1 MEEIFF
7 VVIAFGAAILLL
19 IVLPIRTFLG
29 VREVQRD
36 QRDGLQALQR
46 AMERLRK
53 EMAQLTAM
61 RAAPPEST
69 AASAEHTATPPV
81 EVVPLTPAHP
91 RQAEPEPAEPVLAP
105 IFEDEP
111 TKPVTRDWIADEV
124 RRAASLA
131 RERAAEQ
138 GAPRSAPVA
147 AMLETYSAPPRE
159 PSKFETAARDT
170 LRRIWNWI
178 IVGEE
183 HIPAG
188 VSTEYAVAS
197 QWLLRIG
204 IVILV
209 VGIGFFLK
217 YSIDRGLLGPTAR
230 VLISAVIGL
239 SMLIVGARLLGRRY
253 HVLGQG
259 LLGGGLAALY
269 FSVYAAFNL
278 LHLIEAFPSF
288 ALMAL
293 ITVLAGGIAVRFNS
307 MLVAVLGIIGGYG
320 TPIMLSTGVVNFPG
334 LFGYMLVLGIGVLA
348 ICYWKNWPLVN
359 YLSFFATYALF
370 FTAMR
375 DYDVTYFKQVMPFV
389 VGFFILFSTMT
400 FLYKVVRRSKS
411 NLLDLIALWI
421 NAGLFFWVSHEL
433 ISEAY
438 GRRWVSV
445 ASLGLT
451 AFYTAHVYY
460 LLRRRLVD
468 RELLVS
474 FLGLAAFFL
483 AITMPLVLSRQ
494 WITASWA
501 IQALVLLWVAKKIGS
516 QFVRHVAFGLF
527 AVVTARFCFYDLTRQ
542 FLTRGATT
550 ADLPWQEYMLLVVER
565 IVAFG
570 VPIASYALAYR
581 MLEVE
586 KSTEAASGEGAGA
599 QPLIVAENDVA
610 PVLSDIWALRT
621 LAFGAVGM
629 LFLYLHLELN
639 RTVGYLYAPARL
651 PVLTLLWLALCG
663 VLLFEYLRRE
673 SQVLLGFAAAAAVA
687 VVGKAFFFDLPSWS
701 ADVDLLYGGAYSFRD
716 ALMRLINFGAI
727 VGFFGGAYALIAGQG
742 GTAQIRAAQIRG
754 VVGAAGLGMLFIY
767 LTLEVNSYLHAFHPG
782 LQAGGVSIVWAAFA
796 LGLIIRG
803 IAKNVPNVR
812 YAGLALFAIV
822 SGKVFFHDLASLGDF
837 WKIIAFILLGV
848 LLLAG
853 SFVYLRYREKFETAS
868 PSVKESET

>member
-7 VVIAFGAAILLL
+7 VVIAFGAAFFLLV
-19 IVLPIRTFLG
+19 VLPIRTFLG
-29 VREVQRD
+29 VRELQREQRVGVQS
-36 QRDGLQALQR
+36 LQR
-46 AMERLRK
+46 AIERLRK
-53 EMAQLTAM
+53 QVVELSAM
-61 RAAPPEST
+61 RPAPPETT
-69 AASAEHTATPPV
+69 AATPEPMATPPV
-81 EVVPLTPAHP
+81 EVAALAPEEPAL
-91 RQAEPEPAEPVLAP
+91 AEPVLTP
-105 IFEDEP
+105 VFEDEP
-111 TKPVTRDWIADEV
+111 ARPVTPDWIADEV
-124 RRAASLA
+124 RRAAALA
-131 RERAAEQ
+131 RERASQQ

-147 AMLETYSAPPRE
+147 AMLDTYSAPPRE

-183 HIPAG
+183 TIPDG
-188 VSTEYAVAS
+188 VSKEYAVAS

-204 IVILV
+204 IVVFV
-209 VGIGFFLK
+209 VGIGFFLD
-217 YSIDRGLLGPTAR
+217 YSIERGLLGPTAR
-230 VLISAVIGL
+230 VLLAAVVGL
-239 SMLIVGARLLGRRY
+239 SMLVAGTKLLGRRY

-269 FSVYAAFNL
+269 FAVYGAFNRFN
-278 LHLIEAFPSF
+278 LIEDLPAF
-288 ALMAL
+288 ALMTL

-400 FLYKVVRRSKS
+400 FLYKVVRASKS
-411 NLLDLIALWI
+411 NLLDVIALWI
-421 NAGLFFWVSHEL
+421 NAGIFFWVSHEL
-433 ISEAY
+433 IGEVY

-460 LLRRRLVD
+460 FLRRRLVD

-474 FLGLAAFFL
+474 FIGLAAFFL
-483 AITMPLVLSRQ
+483 AVTMPLVLSRQ

-501 IQALVLLWVAKKIGS
+501 IQAVVLLWIATKIGS

-527 AVVTARFCFYDLTRQ
+527 AIVTARFCFYDLTRQ
-542 FLTRGATT
+542 FLTGGVA
-550 ADLPWQEYMLLVVER
+550 AGELPWQDYMLLVLER
-565 IVAFG
+565 VIAFG
-570 VPIASYALAYR
+570 VPIGCFAAAYR
-581 MLEVE
+581 LLSGERA
-586 KSTEAASGEGAGA
+586 EAATAEGAEA
-599 QPLIVAENDVA
+599 RPLITTENDVR
-610 PVLSDIWALRT
+610 PVVSDVWAIRT
-621 LAFGAVGM
+621 VAFGAVGM
-629 LFLYLHLELN
+629 LFLYLHMELH
-639 RTVGYLYAPARL
+639 RTVGHFYLPARL
-651 PVLTLLWLALCG
+651 PALTLLWLTLCG
-663 VLLFEYLRRE
+663 ILLFEYLRRE
-673 SQVLLGFAAAAAVA
+673 SLVLLGFAAAAAVA
-687 VVGKAFFFDLPSWS
+687 VVGKAFLFDLPSWD
-701 ADVDLLYGGAYSFRD
+701 ADVDLLYGGDYSFRD

-727 VGFFGGAYALIAGQG
+727 VGFFGGSYALIAGQG
-742 GTAQIRAAQIRG
+742 RAAETRS
-754 VVGAAGLGMLFIY
+754 VLGAAGLGMLFIY

-796 LGLIIRG
+796 LGLILRG
-803 IAKNVPNVR
+803 IAKNVPGVR
-812 YAGLALFAIV
+812 YFGLALFAIV
-822 SGKVFFHDLASLGDF
+822 SGKVFFHDLASLDPF
-837 WKIIAFILLGV
+837 WRIIAFVLLGV

-853 SFVYLRYREKFETAS
+853 SFVYLRYREKFETEAAS
-868 PSVKESET
+868 IKEIGT